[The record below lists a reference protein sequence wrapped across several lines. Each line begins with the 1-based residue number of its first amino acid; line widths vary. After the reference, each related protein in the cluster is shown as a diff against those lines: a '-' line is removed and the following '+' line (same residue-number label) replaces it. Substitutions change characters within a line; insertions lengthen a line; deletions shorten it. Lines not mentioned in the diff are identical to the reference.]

1 MSVFLAPWLINIKI
15 KPRHGPLLHPLFQFL
30 ELPRMDAF
38 VNVSLPSSLAS
49 PPSHPNEVAG
59 QRGSSYR
66 VYGRVSDHHNVWRR
80 AIPQLKRCLFLVTS
94 HLQTPVWRNQTLG
107 IRDGL
112 IKLAFRLP
120 TSNRLFNWAFRLP
133 TSNRPFRLHKLKA
146 EIHLSGKWNRSKP
159 LIDARTPVLRMLC
172 TYFDQDHL
180 PPLFSLTSYSAAKQ
194 RALRGA
200 GLAPGCASASPCHTA

>member
-15 KPRHGPLLHPLFQFL
+15 KPPHGPLLHPLFQFL

-38 VNVSLPSSLAS
+38 VNVSLPSSLVS
-49 PPSHPNEVAG
+49 PPSHPNEVVG
-59 QRGSSYR
+59 QRGSSYI
-66 VYGRVSDHHNVWRR
+66 VCGRVLDHHNVWRR
-80 AIPQLKRCLFLVTS
+80 ATPQLKRCLFLVTS
-94 HLQTPVWRNQTLG
+94 LLQTPVWRNQTLG

-112 IKLAFRLP
+112 IKL
-120 TSNRLFNWAFRLP
+120 AFRLP

-180 PPLFSLTSYSAAKQ
+180 PPLFSLTAIPRYA
-194 RALRGA
+194 RAYEVRRN
-200 GLAPGCASASPCHTA
+200 APGYASASPCHTA